1 MNQKKREREE
11 KRKKSKWKWMFVLYC
26 FMPIQIKTLLFNL
39 DQVDVT
45 LKNQHNSKINLIL
58 DKKKKHGISKSF

>member
-1 MNQKKREREE
+1 
-11 KRKKSKWKWMFVLYC
+11 MFVLYC

-58 DKKKKHGISKSF
+58 DKKKNMGFPNLSNPD